1 MTWFVKEM
9 SVMFRFRMLK
19 QNSAINVLEIK
30 FTETQEDLL
39 KQRLTENKEILDLLN
54 KKMFDEY
61 GRYISIN
68 DSIVQVFKTTIQTQ
82 NSVLFPRDKYTIID
96 NGVITY
102 KSALS
107 LQLVKNIQPLIT
119 LMEEAGMEVHYSRP

>member
-1 MTWFVKEM
+1 M